1 VYDYVPLRAW
11 AYDRS
16 LSPCRLRIGI
26 GNVGGHVK
34 IELIQPGEGAT
45 PQASFL
51 QEKGPGLH
59 HVAFYSERYEEWL
72 DRFRQRGAEIG
83 FEAEAEDEINC
94 YRRSFYAELAGTPAT
109 VERIVLRF
117 AENGA
122 AVVVADI
129 RGRCAAIVKRFGRI
143 DIWVNNA
150 GISQNLPID
159 ELEGEDWDRVM
170 KGQHGGKIINI
181 ASLAGERGGRFAGAH
196 YSAAKAG
203 VIMLTKC
210 FALSGGE
217 HNITVNAIAPGLI
230 ETQMAAELGFL
241 RADPADIPLW
251 RLGTPRDV
259 ADAVLYLASGLS
271 DYVTGMTID
280 VNGSM
285 FMR

>member
-1 VYDYVPLRAW
+1 MKGLLEKKVAVVTGG
-11 AYDRS
+11 
-16 LSPCRLRIGI
+16 CRGI
-26 GNVGGHVK
+26 G
-34 IELIQPGEGAT
+34 EGIA
-45 PQASFL
+45 
-51 QEKGPGLH
+51 
-59 HVAFYSERYEEWL
+59 
-72 DRFRQRGAEIG
+72 
-83 FEAEAEDEINC
+83 
-94 YRRSFYAELAGTPAT
+94 
-109 VERIVLRF
+109 LRF

-129 RGRCAAIVKRFGRI
+129 ELSAAPALLEKLRGFGVEAESVRLDVADIADIRGRCAATVKRFGRI

-159 ELEGEDWDRVM
+159 ELEGEDWDRIMNVDLRGTFFCSQAAFRVM
-170 KGQHGGKIINI
+170 KGQRGGKIINI

-241 RADPADIPLW
+241 RVDPADIPLR

-259 ADAVLYLASGLS
+259 ADAALYLASGLS

-280 VNGSM
+280 VNGGM
-285 FMR
+285 LMR

>member
-1 VYDYVPLRAW
+1 MVVADIEVSAAPALLEKLR
-11 AYDRS
+11 
-16 LSPCRLRIGI
+16 
-26 GNVGGHVK
+26 
-34 IELIQPGEGAT
+34 
-45 PQASFL
+45 
-51 QEKGPGLH
+51 
-59 HVAFYSERYEEWL
+59 
-72 DRFRQRGAEIG
+72 G
-83 FEAEAEDEINC
+83 FGVEAENVRLDVADI
-94 YRRSFYAELAGTPAT
+94 
-109 VERIVLRF
+109 
-117 AENGA
+117 
-122 AVVVADI
+122 ADI

-159 ELEGEDWDRVM
+159 ELEGEDWDRIMNVDLRRTFFCSQAAFRVM

-230 ETQMAAELGFL
+230 ETTMAVELGFL
-241 RADPADIPLW
+241 RANPADIPLR

-259 ADAVLYLASGLS
+259 ADAALYLASGLS

-280 VNGSM
+280 VNGGM